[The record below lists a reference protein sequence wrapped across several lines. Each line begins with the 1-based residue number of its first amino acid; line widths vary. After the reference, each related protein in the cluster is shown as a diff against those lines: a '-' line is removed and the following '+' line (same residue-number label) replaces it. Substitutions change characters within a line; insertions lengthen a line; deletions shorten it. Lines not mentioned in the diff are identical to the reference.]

1 MQDISL
7 AIKVDKRQV
16 KDLKTLMGQVE
27 KQVGSLNKVKV
38 TLDTTRAQ
46 KNVEAL
52 SESLRQAEIVSNRFF
67 GKGARSGIGAF
78 ARDIAGI
85 RSEIADVRNGFDT
98 AKDGATRTTKAVQ
111 LLTAQF
117 KMLSAEGRAF
127 AKGGADLFQAKG
139 FDEASLKNRLKP
151 LEDLP
156 NSLAGTGE
164 ALKEIRFL
172 LNFATE
178 NSKEFKTLIEAE
190 NNALAKQKKIR
201 ESMAFVTE
209 VQRRATAPMPAD
221 PFGAKVPLLPAAGQS
236 SGTFEIVERNREIAR
251 IRQGSLGV
259 EREISKERS
268 KQARAASQTA
278 SSDKTQKKQRGSKL
292 NDMLLG
298 AGFPLLFGGGAGAVG
313 GSILGGAI
321 GGTMGASFGGQ
332 IFGSAIGQTLENSLR
347 LAVDIGNAVETL
359 NLDSLE
365 ESGIRVNA
373 ELETQVQLL
382 REAGEFRKAQELVQ
396 EKVAEQTGAQGT
408 AMQDVANAFNLLGAA
423 AKEFLSVSA
432 AFLGMLTAPI
442 AAALAGI
449 IKIVNEIIKQANI
462 LFSLVGGA
470 LKKIALNEEA
480 LKGVGEQLKNVNG
493 QFDESIVKA
502 GDLARKLE
510 RERDLLAEVVV
521 LESRKVDG
529 QRLEDKIG
537 NNIVDGHIKQTKLL
551 ARQKEEIKKINLQ
564 KNEQNIA
571 EIESALLAKEFTH
584 ELQRHQV
591 ATAVNLKN
599 RKLITSALEKADKNQ
614 QKINETLQEQI
625 DKQLDQIAFEKEYA
639 ELIHS
644 GSLPAAAKRALGLK
658 QHLKELDRQFEK
670 EVAIL
675 DTKIA
680 QLQADTVQ
688 NNMTKEQLE
697 LLDELLE
704 KREKLDK
711 KQKDAQDAAKK
722 AQGPKTDI
730 KRLEEEMVSIQG
742 RINELIDPVNQVIAA
757 AGAIGDAFSESFKGV
772 VSGSMTA
779 QEALANL
786 FQRTADHFLD
796 MTAQIIAAAIK
807 MQAVKFVT
815 QIIGSIASAGV
826 SSGASPGAVDPGVAI
841 QDGGTFNL
849 PGEIIQLGGPTQ
861 GTSPLNAIPAA
872 EGAYWSGGF
881 KAFNQGGMVS
891 QPTLG
896 LVGEGG
902 EPEYII
908 PQSKMRESMARY
920 SRGSRGSGVIPS
932 DGGSSASGDGGTAV
946 AAPIDVRYT
955 VERINSVDY
964 VTADQFQSGMQSAA
978 AQGAQRG
985 EQNTLKRLQM
995 SGSTRRR
1002 LGM

>member
-1 MQDISL
+1 VQDISL
-7 AIKVDKRQV
+7 AVKVDKREV
-16 KDLKTLMGQVE
+16 KGLKTLIDQVE
-27 KQVGSLNKVKV
+27 KRVGSLNKIKINLDATKASR
-38 TLDTTRAQ
+38 TLKQLAEDAD
-46 KNVEAL
+46 KAAASLVNVA
-52 SESLRQAEIVSNRFF
+52 
-67 GKGARSGIGAF
+67 
-78 ARDIAGI
+78 
-85 RSEIADVRNGFDT
+85 T
-98 AKDGATRTTKAVQ
+98 GATKGGEQLSNSLGRLAKQQARIRRSFLATSDPIRQQQVGVG
-111 LLTAQF
+111 LLTAQY
-117 KMLSAEGRAF
+117 KQLRVEGRAL
-127 AKGGADLFQAKG
+127 ASAGADIFGQTLTDRGGVGDLSK
-139 FDEASLKNRLKP
+139 RLKE
-151 LEDLP
+151 LKALP
-156 NSLAGTGE
+156 DTFSGTGQ
-164 ALKEIRFL
+164 ALKEIDFL
-172 LNFATE
+172 LNNAVADSE
-178 NSKEFKTLIEAE
+178 QFKMLIEAQ
-190 NNALAKQKKIR
+190 NAALVRQKRIR
-201 ESMAFVTE
+201 ESIAFVTE

-259 EREISKERS
+259 EREISKERG

-278 SSDKTQKKQRGSKL
+278 SSDKTQKKQRRSKL

-321 GGTMGASFGGQ
+321 GGTMGATFGGQ

-510 RERDLLAEVVV
+510 RERDLLTEVVV

-564 KNEQNIA
+564 KNEQNVA

-658 QHLKELDRQFEK
+658 QHLKELDRQFKK

-680 QLQADTVQ
+680 QLQADAVQ

-796 MTAQIIAAAIK
+796 MAAEIIAAAIK
-807 MQAVKFVT
+807 MQAIQFVT
-815 QIIGSIASAGV
+815 QIIGSMAGAAASGG
-826 SSGASPGAVDPGVAI
+826 GAAAPASK
-841 QDGGTFNL
+841 
-849 PGEIIQLGGPTQ
+849 Q
-861 GTSPLNAIPAA
+861 GTLTTGALPDLGSGPSFGIPSHFEPAPVGNFPTSTLKAA
-872 EGAYWSGGF
+872 EGAF
-881 KAFNQGGMVS
+881 VS
-891 QPTLG
+891 RPTNALI
-896 LVGEGG
+896 GEGG
-902 EPEYII
+902 EPEYVI
-908 PQSKMRESMARY
+908 PESKMRESMSRY
-920 SRGSRGSGVIPS
+920 SRGSRGNSVIPTS
-932 DGGSSASGDGGTAV
+932 GGGAEDSGGGTAV
-946 AAPIDVRYT
+946 AAPIDVRYS
-955 VERINSVDY
+955 VERINNVDY
-964 VTADQFQSGMQSAA
+964 VTADQFQSGMRNAA
-978 AQGAQRG
+978 EQGAQRG
-985 EQNTLKRLQM
+985 EQNTLRRLQM
-995 SGSTRRR
+995 SGSTRKR
-1002 LGM
+1002 LGL

>member
-7 AIKVDKRQV
+7 AVKVDKREV
-16 KDLKTLMGQVE
+16 KGLKTLIDQVE
-27 KQVGSLNKVKV
+27 KRVGSLNKIKINLDATKASR
-38 TLDTTRAQ
+38 TLKQLAEDAD
-46 KNVEAL
+46 KAAASLVNVA
-52 SESLRQAEIVSNRFF
+52 
-67 GKGARSGIGAF
+67 
-78 ARDIAGI
+78 
-85 RSEIADVRNGFDT
+85 T
-98 AKDGATRTTKAVQ
+98 GATKGGEQLSNSLGRLAKQQARIRRSFLATSDPIRQQQVGVG
-111 LLTAQF
+111 LLTAQY
-117 KMLSAEGRAF
+117 KQLRVEGRAL
-127 AKGGADLFQAKG
+127 ASAGADIFGQTLTDRGGVGDLSK
-139 FDEASLKNRLKP
+139 RLKE
-151 LEDLP
+151 LKALP
-156 NSLAGTGE
+156 DTFSGTGQ
-164 ALKEIRFL
+164 ALKEIDFL
-172 LNFATE
+172 LNNAVADSE
-178 NSKEFKTLIEAE
+178 QFKMLIEAQ
-190 NNALAKQKKIR
+190 NAALVRQKRIR
-201 ESMAFVTE
+201 ESIAFVTE

-259 EREISKERS
+259 EREISKERG

-278 SSDKTQKKQRGSKL
+278 SSDKTQKKQRRSKL

-321 GGTMGASFGGQ
+321 GGTMGATFGGQ

-510 RERDLLAEVVV
+510 RERDLLTEVVV

-564 KNEQNIA
+564 KNEQNVA

-658 QHLKELDRQFEK
+658 QHLKELDRQFKK

-680 QLQADTVQ
+680 QLQADAVQ

-796 MTAQIIAAAIK
+796 MAAEIIAAAIK
-807 MQAVKFVT
+807 MQAIQFVT
-815 QIIGSIASAGV
+815 QIIGSMAGAAASGG
-826 SSGASPGAVDPGVAI
+826 GAAAPASK
-841 QDGGTFNL
+841 
-849 PGEIIQLGGPTQ
+849 Q
-861 GTSPLNAIPAA
+861 GTLTTGALPDLGSGPSFGIPSHFEPAPVGNFPTSTLKAA
-872 EGAYWSGGF
+872 EGAF
-881 KAFNQGGMVS
+881 VS
-891 QPTLG
+891 RPTNALI
-896 LVGEGG
+896 GEGG
-902 EPEYII
+902 EPEYVI
-908 PQSKMRESMARY
+908 PESKMRESMSRY
-920 SRGSRGSGVIPS
+920 SRGSRGNSVIPTS
-932 DGGSSASGDGGTAV
+932 GGGAEDSGGGTAV
-946 AAPIDVRYT
+946 AAPIDVRYS
-955 VERINSVDY
+955 VERINNVDY
-964 VTADQFQSGMQSAA
+964 VTADQFQSGMRNAA
-978 AQGAQRG
+978 EQGAQRG
-985 EQNTLKRLQM
+985 EQNTLRRLQM
-995 SGSTRRR
+995 SGSTRKR
-1002 LGM
+1002 LGL